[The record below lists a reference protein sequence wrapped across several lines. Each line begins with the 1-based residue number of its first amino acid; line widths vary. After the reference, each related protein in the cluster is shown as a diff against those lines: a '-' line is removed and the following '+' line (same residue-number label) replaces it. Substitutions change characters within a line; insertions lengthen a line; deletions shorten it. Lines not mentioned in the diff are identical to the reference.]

1 MNLNFEIARELMVLN
16 QLKPNKISDQ
26 NILNIFKYTPKENF
40 LPEKLKNICYSDNNI
55 NLFENRGY
63 LKNLH
68 LAQIIKYA
76 EINKSD
82 KVLHV
87 GGLTGYLSLIIAK
100 FCHEI
105 IIIEENENLIEKLKN
120 NFKTFKILNAEIV
133 KSKLD
138 YGYGIEAPYD
148 LIIIDSPVYNFNN
161 KLVEQLNPNQGRL
174 IYIQKLKNDLSKAFK
189 LTRNSDAHTNEYLF
203 DVFSSFSSDEIKST
217 FKL

>member
-16 QLKPNKISDQ
+16 QLKPNKISEQ
-26 NILNIFKYTPKENF
+26 NILNIFKNTPKENF
-40 LPEKLKNICYSDNNI
+40 LPEKLRNICYSDNNI

-105 IIIEENENLIEKLKN
+105 IIIEENKQS
-120 NFKTFKILNAEIV
+120 KILNAEIV

-203 DVFSSFSSDEIKST
+203 DVFSTFSSDEIKST

>member
-26 NILNIFKYTPKENF
+26 NILDIFKYTPKENF

-76 EINKSD
+76 SINKSD

-100 FCHEI
+100 FCNEI
-105 IIIEENENLIEKLKN
+105 IIIEENENLIDKLKN
-120 NFKTFKILNAEIV
+120 NLKTFKILNAEIV

-138 YGYGIEAPYD
+138 YGYSIEAPYD

>member
-1 MNLNFEIARELMVLN
+1 MSINYQNFRNLMVEN
-16 QLKPNKISDQ
+16 QLRPNKIQ
-26 NILNIFKYTPKENF
+26 NTEILDLFNKIPKELF
-40 LPEKLKNICYSDNNI
+40 IPEDTKSISYSDLDICIKN
-55 NLFENRGY
+55 NRGY

-105 IIIEENENLIEKLKN
+105 IIIEENENLIDKLKN
-120 NFKTFKILNAEIV
+120 NLKTFKILNAEIV

-203 DVFSSFSSDEIKST
+203 DVFSTFSSDEIKST